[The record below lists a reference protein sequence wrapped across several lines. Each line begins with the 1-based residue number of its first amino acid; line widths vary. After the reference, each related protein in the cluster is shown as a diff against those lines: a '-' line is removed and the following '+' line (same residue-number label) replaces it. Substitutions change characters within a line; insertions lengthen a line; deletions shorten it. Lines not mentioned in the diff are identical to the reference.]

1 MGREI
6 FLLITAASAMEVW
19 NTVNGDEAL
28 LLPRQKILGD
38 WMRDGESD
46 TSAPLVVGVMYPAEW
61 ELRSSEEFERDIAAL
76 KAVDPRIEVLDVRYS
91 ETEQLRTQR
100 GAKPHE
106 DYRQLCPELTQQ
118 QRDAFGRVE
127 IALAMDL
134 PFDVATVAPNLR
146 WVQGMG
152 AGASQLL
159 SAGLGE
165 AGIRLTNAAGVNAV
179 SISEFVLAR
188 LLQHWKRLPEI
199 DAMQRTHRWEPKYGK
214 EIAGSTLG
222 IVGFGA
228 IGRQVALRAR
238 AFGMEVLATR
248 ASARPGD
255 SDPDVDELFPANQLH
270 NMLARCDAIVSAV
283 PEQATTRGLF
293 GNVEFAAMP
302 KGSLFINVGRGSA
315 VDERALSE
323 ALSSGH
329 LAGAA
334 IDVAST
340 EPLEASSALWEV
352 PNLLISAHCSTSSDN
367 FWANLHALFRANL
380 QRYLAGESL
389 KNQVVFDDEGRKGE
403 M

>member
-1 MGREI
+1 
-6 FLLITAASAMEVW
+6 MEVW
-19 NTVNGDEAL
+19 NTVNGDATV
-28 LLPRQKILGD
+28 LLPRQLTLGEC
-38 WMRDGESD
+38 MRVGESD
-46 TSAPLVVGVMYPAEW
+46 TTGPIVVGIMYPGEW
-61 ELRSSEEFERDIAAL
+61 ELRPREEFERDLAAL
-76 KAVDPRIEVLDVRYS
+76 KALDPRIEVLDVRYTES
-91 ETEQLRTQR
+91 EQLRTQR
-100 GAKPHE
+100 GAKPNE
-106 DYRQLCPELTQQ
+106 DYRQLCPELTPQ

-134 PFDVATVAPNLR
+134 PFDVSTVAPNLR

-159 SAGLGE
+159 SAGLGP

-188 LLQHWKRLPEI
+188 LLQQWKRLPEI
-199 DAMQRTHRWEPKYGK
+199 DAMQRAHSWEPKYGK

-238 AFGMEVLATR
+238 AFGIEVLATR
-248 ASARPGD
+248 ASARTGD
-255 SDPDVDELFPANQLH
+255 NDPAVDELFPADRLRD
-270 NMLARCDAIVSAV
+270 MLARCDAVVSAV
-283 PEQATTRGLF
+283 PELATTRGLF
-293 GNVEFAAMP
+293 GEVEFAAMP

-315 VDERALSE
+315 VDERALTN
-323 ALSSGH
+323 ALTSGH

-340 EPLEASSALWEV
+340 EPLDASSALWEV

-367 FWANLHALFRANL
+367 FWANLHALFRSNL
-380 QRYLAGESL
+380 RHYLAGESL
-389 KNQVVFDDEGRKGE
+389 ENQVVLDDEIALGE
-403 M
+403 K

>member
-1 MGREI
+1 
-6 FLLITAASAMEVW
+6 
-19 NTVNGDEAL
+19 
-28 LLPRQKILGD
+28 
-38 WMRDGESD
+38 MRDGESD
-46 TSAPLVVGVMYPAEW
+46 TSAPIVVGIMYPGEW
-61 ELRSSEEFERDIAAL
+61 ELRPREEFERDIAAL
-76 KAVDPRIEVLDVRYS
+76 KAVDPRIEVLDVRYTES
-91 ETEQLRTQR
+91 EQLRTQR
-100 GAKPHE
+100 GAKPNG

-134 PFDVATVAPNLR
+134 PFDVSTVAPNLR

-152 AGASQLL
+152 AGASQLM
-159 SAGLGE
+159 SAGLGP

-188 LLQHWKRLPEI
+188 LLQQWKRLPEI
-199 DAMQRTHRWEPKYGK
+199 DAMQRAHSWEPKYGK
-214 EIAGSTLG
+214 EIAGSTIG

-255 SDPDVDELFPANQLH
+255 TDPDVDGLFPADQLH
-270 NMLARCDAIVSAV
+270 DMLARCDAVVSAV
-283 PEQATTRGLF
+283 PELAATRGLF
-293 GNVEFAAMP
+293 GDIEFAAMP

-315 VDERALSE
+315 VDERALTD
-323 ALSSGH
+323 ALTSGH

-340 EPLEASSALWEV
+340 EPLGASSALWGV

-367 FWANLHALFRANL
+367 FWAALHALFRENL

-389 KNQVVFDDEGRKGE
+389 KNQVVFANEIDLGE